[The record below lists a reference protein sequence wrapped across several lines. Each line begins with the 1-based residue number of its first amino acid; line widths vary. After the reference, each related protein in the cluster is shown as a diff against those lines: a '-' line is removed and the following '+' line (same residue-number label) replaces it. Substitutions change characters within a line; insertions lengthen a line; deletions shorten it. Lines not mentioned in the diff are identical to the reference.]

1 MEAHKKKLRLSAL
14 FAPIDMTEGRPGSK
28 IIMFAIPMLIGN
40 IAQQLYNTVDSIVV
54 GRYVGDNALAA
65 VGSAG
70 PILNLLLVLFVGIS
84 VGAGIMVS
92 QYFGAKEKEELA
104 GAIGCSITLTAIA
117 SVFIMV
123 IGPFLVRPLLRL
135 LNTPDSIIDWCA
147 SYLIIL
153 FVGIAGMAYYNILSG
168 ILRGLGDS
176 VSALIYLLVAT
187 VLNIFLDILFVTAFD
202 MGVAGVSLATAIAQA
217 VSAILCLIKLTKM
230 TDIFELRLSC
240 LKPQKRHTVDM
251 IRLGLPSGL
260 TQAIFSMAMIVVQSL
275 TNSFGEMLIAANVI
289 IMRVDGFAMMPNFSF
304 GTAMTTF
311 AGQNVGAKKYDRVK
325 QGAKEGTLIAIG
337 VAMLITCGILLFGR
351 YLMEIFTQTAELV
364 ALSVYMMRILAVGY
378 IAMAVTQCLSGVM
391 RGAGDTMTP
400 MWISLITT
408 VVIRV
413 PLAYGIAW
421 SQYQKRN
428 ASQWQK
434 RMHFHFS
441 AGLLGAGRSDHPDCL
456 QTGRMEEKS
465 AGTGRTACRQYGCVK
480 TAYLYLYQKTG
491 GLALVVPVSPVF
503 FILLF
508 ILCVRIRGLR
518 RHVVGGA
525 HIFRTDLHAV
535 LIGGEIGLG
544 GKASRLFGPEFK
556 GTSVQVV
563 IPYQTVY
570 NEVLSLRIGLQDDR
584 SGIIVPKPQALRT
597 GGNGR
602 VQSERKIENRHA
614 VGMPFQNCKSCIL
627 HRVVDGGGYLAD
639 PAANGGNG
647 FPFR

>member
-1 MEAHKKKLRLSAL
+1 MEGKMEAHKKKLRLSAL

-28 IIMFAIPMLIGN
+28 IVMFAIPMLIGN

-84 VGAGIMVS
+84 VGAGIIVS

-421 SQYQKRN
+421 LTRSETLPNGRSECIFISLL
-428 ASQWQK
+428 ASWV
-434 RMHFHFS
+434 
-441 AGLLGAGRSDHPDCL
+441 LGAL
-456 QTGRMEEKS
+456 ITLI
-465 AGTGRTACRQYGCVK
+465 
-480 TAYLYLYQKTG
+480 AYRRG
-491 GLALVVPVSPVF
+491 GWKKKALE
-503 FILLF
+503 
-508 ILCVRIRGLR
+508 RGEQP
-518 RHVVGGA
+518 A
-525 HIFRTDLHAV
+525 DNMAV
-535 LIGGEIGLG
+535 
-544 GKASRLFGPEFK
+544 
-556 GTSVQVV
+556 
-563 IPYQTVY
+563 
-570 NEVLSLRIGLQDDR
+570 
-584 SGIIVPKPQALRT
+584 
-597 GGNGR
+597 
-602 VQSERKIENRHA
+602 
-614 VGMPFQNCKSCIL
+614 
-627 HRVVDGGGYLAD
+627 
-639 PAANGGNG
+639 
-647 FPFR
+647 